1 MDVQK
6 IVGVRLALILGFHLL
21 TGYFLIRIASG
32 LFSLSLPASRH
43 FDLKVRYR
51 PFAPT
56 TSRTITNDE
65 WNLVHDAG
73 MSEDNPVT
81 EDANQIAAL
90 KAEIEDLKDGIR
102 ELIDVVESLS
112 KERRRGELASDETTS
127 LDNSWIR
134 IASLRKRF
142 QPKEAD

>member
-1 MDVQK
+1 MP
-6 IVGVRLALILGFHLL
+6 
-21 TGYFLIRIASG
+21 
-32 LFSLSLPASRH
+32 LP
-43 FDLKVRYR
+43 
-51 PFAPT
+51 

-73 MSEDNPVT
+73 MSKNNPVT

-102 ELIDVVESLS
+102 ELIDVVENLS

-134 IASLRKRF
+134 IAGLRKRF
-142 QPKEAD
+142 QPKDAD